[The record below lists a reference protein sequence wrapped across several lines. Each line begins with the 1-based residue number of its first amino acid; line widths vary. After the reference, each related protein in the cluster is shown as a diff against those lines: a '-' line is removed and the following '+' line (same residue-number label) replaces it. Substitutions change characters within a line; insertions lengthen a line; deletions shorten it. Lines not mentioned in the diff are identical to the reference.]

1 MFDEEFWIY
10 AKGDKKIPLSF
21 KEGRVLQILIENKG
35 STVTFNQFSKAL
47 YGYNAD
53 KCSKKAIG
61 QFITSLRKKIGDDG
75 KIVGLMK
82 KGYRLEV

>member
-1 MFDEEFWIY
+1 MFDEELWVY
-10 AKGDKKIPLSF
+10 AKGNLKIPLSY
-21 KEGRVLQILIENKG
+21 KEGRVLQMLIENKNR
-35 STVTFNQFSKAL
+35 TVTFKELSLAL

-61 QFITSLRKKIGDDG
+61 QLITSLRKKIGDDG

>member
-35 STVTFNQFSKAL
+35 STVTYQQFSKAL
-47 YGYNAD
+47 YGYDAD
-53 KCSKKAIG
+53 EWSKKAIG